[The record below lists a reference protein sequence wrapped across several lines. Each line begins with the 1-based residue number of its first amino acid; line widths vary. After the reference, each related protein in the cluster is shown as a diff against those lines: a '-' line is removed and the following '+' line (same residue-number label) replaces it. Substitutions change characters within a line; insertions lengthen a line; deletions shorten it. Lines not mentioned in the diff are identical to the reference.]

1 MIREMSLRNALLQ
14 RSDNDWLDGLLAEKP
29 EYEGSLRMVVGMS
42 AWMYDIANSPFA
54 MRTLAAS
61 EAGSREVSASATAMR
76 EVSASENAVA
86 VILGTDQALATVVA
100 SAVAMSAIS
109 ASAVAMSAISASA
122 VAMSAISASAVAMSA
137 ISASA
142 VARDAIKNN
151 PTAYASVLGNH
162 MAVGKFAVGAAGLD
176 PAPFADIEAVAA
188 SSTAMQA
195 VAASSTAMQAVAAS
209 STAMQ
214 AVAASTAAR
223 TVLWQSDAFLA
234 CLQANNASIQAII
247 SANLATTKNTAASAF
262 QFEAQGTKLILL
274 RRYYDG
280 ASESDYLQWDRNA
293 SNLPGYGQPN
303 TYDATYARSGSAPTA
318 NNATANC
325 VRACSGL
332 NRASWA
338 VGNTLTVIYL
348 KV

>member
-76 EVSASENAVA
+76 EVSASATAMREVSASATAMREVSASENAVA
-86 VILGTDQALATVVA
+86 VILGTDQALTTVV
-100 SAVAMSAIS
+100 
-109 ASAVAMSAISASA
+109 
-122 VAMSAISASAVAMSA
+122 ASAVAMSA

-176 PAPFADIEAVAA
+176 PAPYADIE
-188 SSTAMQA
+188 
-195 VAASSTAMQAVAAS
+195 AVAAS

-247 SANLATTKNTAASAF
+247 SANLATTKDTAASAF

-280 ASESDYLQWDRNA
+280 ATESDYLQWDRNG
-293 SNLPGYGQPN
+293 SNLPGYAKPN
-303 TYDATYARSGSAPTA
+303 TYDATYTRSASAPTT

-332 NRASWA
+332 NRATWA
-338 VGNTLTVIYL
+338 VGNSLTVIYL

>member
-142 VARDAIKNN
+142 VAMDAIKNN

-176 PAPFADIEAVAA
+176 PAPYADIE
-188 SSTAMQA
+188 A

-247 SANLATTKNTAASAF
+247 SANLATTKDTAASAF

-280 ASESDYLQWDRNA
+280 ATESDYLQWDRNG
-293 SNLPGYGQPN
+293 SNLPGYAQPN
-303 TYDATYARSGSAPTA
+303 TYDATYTRSASAPTT

-332 NRASWA
+332 NRASWGI
-338 VGNTLTVIYL
+338 GNKLTVIYL

>member
-109 ASAVAMSAISASA
+109 ASAVA
-122 VAMSAISASAVAMSA
+122 
-137 ISASA
+137 
-142 VARDAIKNN
+142 RDAIKNN

-176 PAPFADIEAVAA
+176 PAPYADIE
-188 SSTAMQA
+188 
-195 VAASSTAMQAVAAS
+195 AVAAS

-247 SANLATTKNTAASAF
+247 SANLATTKDTAAVAF

-303 TYDATYARSGSAPTA
+303 TYDATYTRSASAPTT

-332 NRASWA
+332 NRASWGI
-338 VGNTLTVIYL
+338 GNKLTVIYL

>member
-109 ASAVAMSAISASA
+109 ASAVA
-122 VAMSAISASAVAMSA
+122 
-137 ISASA
+137 
-142 VARDAIKNN
+142 RDAIKNN

-176 PAPFADIEAVAA
+176 PAPYADIE
-188 SSTAMQA
+188 
-195 VAASSTAMQAVAAS
+195 AVAAS

-247 SANLATTKNTAASAF
+247 SANLATTKDTAASAF

-303 TYDATYARSGSAPTA
+303 TYDATYTRSASAPTT

-332 NRASWA
+332 NRATWA
-338 VGNTLTVIYL
+338 VGNSLTVIYL

>member
-109 ASAVAMSAISASA
+109 ASAVA
-122 VAMSAISASAVAMSA
+122 
-137 ISASA
+137 
-142 VARDAIKNN
+142 RDAIKNN

-176 PAPFADIEAVAA
+176 PAPYADIEAVAS
-188 SSTAMQA
+188 SSTAMQ
-195 VAASSTAMQAVAAS
+195 VVAAS

-223 TVLWQSDAFLA
+223 TVLWQIDAFLA

-247 SANLATTKNTAASAF
+247 SANLATTKDTAASAF

-280 ASESDYLQWDRNA
+280 ASEYDYLQWDRNA
-293 SNLPGYGQPN
+293 NNLPGYGQPN
-303 TYDATYARSGSAPTA
+303 TYDATYTRSASAPTT

-332 NRASWA
+332 NRATWA
-338 VGNTLTVIYL
+338 VGNSLTVIYL

>member
-76 EVSASENAVA
+76 EVSASATAMREVSASEIAVA

-122 VAMSAISASAVAMSA
+122 VAM
-137 ISASA
+137 
-142 VARDAIKNN
+142 DAIKNN

-176 PAPFADIEAVAA
+176 PAPFADIE
-188 SSTAMQA
+188 A

-280 ASESDYLQWDRNA
+280 ATESDYLQWDRNG
-293 SNLPGYGQPN
+293 SNLPGYAQPN
-303 TYDATYARSGSAPTA
+303 TYDATYTRSASAPTT

-332 NRASWA
+332 NRASWGI
-338 VGNTLTVIYL
+338 GNKLTVIYL

>member
-1 MIREMSLRNALLQ
+1 
-14 RSDNDWLDGLLAEKP
+14 
-29 EYEGSLRMVVGMS
+29 
-42 AWMYDIANSPFA
+42 
-54 MRTLAAS
+54 
-61 EAGSREVSASATAMR
+61 
-76 EVSASENAVA
+76 
-86 VILGTDQALATVVA
+86 
-100 SAVAMSAIS
+100 
-109 ASAVAMSAISASA
+109 
-122 VAMSAISASAVAMSA
+122 
-137 ISASA
+137 
-142 VARDAIKNN
+142 
-151 PTAYASVLGNH
+151 
-162 MAVGKFAVGAAGLD
+162 
-176 PAPFADIEAVAA
+176 
-188 SSTAMQA
+188 MQA

-223 TVLWQSDAFLA
+223 TALWQSDAFLA

-247 SANLATTKNTAASAF
+247 SANLATTKNTTASSY

-280 ASESDYLQWDRNA
+280 ASEYDNLQWDRSA

-303 TYDATYARSGSAPTA
+303 TYDATYARSAAAPTA

-332 NRASWA
+332 SRATWG
-338 VGNTLTVIYL
+338 VGNSLTVIYL

>member
-109 ASAVAMSAISASA
+109 ASAVA
-122 VAMSAISASAVAMSA
+122 
-137 ISASA
+137 
-142 VARDAIKNN
+142 RDAIKNN

-195 VAASSTAMQAVAAS
+195 VAAS
-209 STAMQ
+209 
-214 AVAASTAAR
+214 TAAR

-247 SANLATTKNTAASAF
+247 SANLATTKDTAASAF

-303 TYDATYARSGSAPTA
+303 TYDATYARSASAPTA

-332 NRASWA
+332 NRATWT
-338 VGNTLTVIYL
+338 VGNQLTVIYL

>member
-109 ASAVAMSAISASA
+109 ASAVA
-122 VAMSAISASAVAMSA
+122 
-137 ISASA
+137 
-142 VARDAIKNN
+142 RDAIKNN

-195 VAASSTAMQAVAAS
+195 VAAS
-209 STAMQ
+209 
-214 AVAASTAAR
+214 TAAR

-247 SANLATTKNTAASAF
+247 SANLATTKDTAASAF

-280 ASESDYLQWDRNA
+280 ASEYDNLEWDRNA

-332 NRASWA
+332 NRASWGI
-338 VGNTLTVIYL
+338 GNKLTVIYL

>member
-109 ASAVAMSAISASA
+109 ASAVA
-122 VAMSAISASAVAMSA
+122 
-137 ISASA
+137 
-142 VARDAIKNN
+142 RDAIKNN

-176 PAPFADIEAVAA
+176 PAPYADIE
-188 SSTAMQA
+188 
-195 VAASSTAMQAVAAS
+195 AVAAS

-247 SANLATTKNTAASAF
+247 SANLATTKNTASSSF

-274 RRYYDG
+274 RRYYNG
-280 ASESDYLQWDRNA
+280 ATESDHLQWDRNG
-293 SNLPGYGQPN
+293 SNLPGYAQPN
-303 TYDATYARSGSAPTA
+303 TYDATYTRSASAPTT

-332 NRASWA
+332 NRATWT
-338 VGNTLTVIYL
+338 VGNQLTVIYL

>member
-76 EVSASENAVA
+76 EVSASATAMREVSASATAMREVSASENAVA
-86 VILGTDQALATVVA
+86 VILGTDQALATVV
-100 SAVAMSAIS
+100 

-176 PAPFADIEAVAA
+176 PAPYADIE
-188 SSTAMQA
+188 A

-223 TVLWQSDAFLA
+223 TALWQSDAFLA

-247 SANLATTKNTAASAF
+247 SANLATTKDAASSSF

-274 RRYYDG
+274 RRYYNG
-280 ASESDYLQWDRNA
+280 ATESDHLQWDRNG

-303 TYDATYARSGSAPTA
+303 TYDATYARSASAPTA

-332 NRASWA
+332 NRATWT
-338 VGNTLTVIYL
+338 VGNQLTVIYL

>member
-122 VAMSAISASAVAMSA
+122 VA
-137 ISASA
+137 
-142 VARDAIKNN
+142 RDAIKNN

-176 PAPFADIEAVAA
+176 PAPFADIE
-188 SSTAMQA
+188 A

>member
-1 MIREMSLRNALLQ
+1 
-14 RSDNDWLDGLLAEKP
+14 
-29 EYEGSLRMVVGMS
+29 
-42 AWMYDIANSPFA
+42 
-54 MRTLAAS
+54 
-61 EAGSREVSASATAMR
+61 
-76 EVSASENAVA
+76 
-86 VILGTDQALATVVA
+86 
-100 SAVAMSAIS
+100 
-109 ASAVAMSAISASA
+109 
-122 VAMSAISASAVAMSA
+122 MSAISASAVAMSA

-176 PAPFADIEAVAA
+176 PAPYADIEAVAA

-280 ASESDYLQWDRNA
+280 ATESDYLQWDRNG
-293 SNLPGYGQPN
+293 SNLPGYAQPN
-303 TYDATYARSGSAPTA
+303 TYDATYTRSASAPTT

-332 NRASWA
+332 NRASWGI
-338 VGNTLTVIYL
+338 GNKLTVIYL

>member
-109 ASAVAMSAISASA
+109 ASAVA
-122 VAMSAISASAVAMSA
+122 
-137 ISASA
+137 
-142 VARDAIKNN
+142 RDAIKNN

-176 PAPFADIEAVAA
+176 PAPYADIE
-188 SSTAMQA
+188 
-195 VAASSTAMQAVAAS
+195 AVAAS

-247 SANLATTKNTAASAF
+247 SANLATTKDTAASAF

-280 ASESDYLQWDRNA
+280 ATESDYLQWDRNG

-303 TYDATYARSGSAPTA
+303 TYDATYTRSASAPTT

-332 NRASWA
+332 KRASWGI
-338 VGNTLTVIYL
+338 GNKLTVIYL

>member
-1 MIREMSLRNALLQ
+1 
-14 RSDNDWLDGLLAEKP
+14 
-29 EYEGSLRMVVGMS
+29 
-42 AWMYDIANSPFA
+42 
-54 MRTLAAS
+54 
-61 EAGSREVSASATAMR
+61 
-76 EVSASENAVA
+76 
-86 VILGTDQALATVVA
+86 
-100 SAVAMSAIS
+100 
-109 ASAVAMSAISASA
+109 
-122 VAMSAISASAVAMSA
+122 
-137 ISASA
+137 
-142 VARDAIKNN
+142 
-151 PTAYASVLGNH
+151 
-162 MAVGKFAVGAAGLD
+162 
-176 PAPFADIEAVAA
+176 
-188 SSTAMQA
+188 MQA

-247 SANLATTKNTAASAF
+247 SANLATTKDAASSSF

-280 ASESDYLQWDRNA
+280 ASESDYLQWDRNG

-303 TYDATYARSGSAPTA
+303 TYDATYTRSATAPTT

-332 NRASWA
+332 NRATWS
-338 VGNTLTVIYL
+338 VGNSLTVIYL

>member
-1 MIREMSLRNALLQ
+1 
-14 RSDNDWLDGLLAEKP
+14 
-29 EYEGSLRMVVGMS
+29 
-42 AWMYDIANSPFA
+42 
-54 MRTLAAS
+54 
-61 EAGSREVSASATAMR
+61 
-76 EVSASENAVA
+76 
-86 VILGTDQALATVVA
+86 
-100 SAVAMSAIS
+100 
-109 ASAVAMSAISASA
+109 
-122 VAMSAISASAVAMSA
+122 MSAISASAVAMSA

-195 VAASSTAMQAVAAS
+195 VAAS
-209 STAMQ
+209 
-214 AVAASTAAR
+214 TAAR
-223 TVLWQSDAFLA
+223 TALWQSDAFLA

-262 QFEAQGTKLILL
+262 QFEDQGTKLILL

-280 ASESDYLQWDRNA
+280 ATESDYLQWDRNG
-293 SNLPGYGQPN
+293 SNLPGYAQPN
-303 TYDATYARSGSAPTA
+303 TYDATYTRSASAPTT

-332 NRASWA
+332 NRASWGI
-338 VGNTLTVIYL
+338 GNKLTVIYL

>member
-76 EVSASENAVA
+76 EVSASATAMREVSASENAVA

-109 ASAVAMSAISASA
+109 ASAVAM
-122 VAMSAISASAVAMSA
+122 
-137 ISASA
+137 
-142 VARDAIKNN
+142 DAIKNN

-176 PAPFADIEAVAA
+176 PAPYADIE
-188 SSTAMQA
+188 
-195 VAASSTAMQAVAAS
+195 AVAAS

-247 SANLATTKNTAASAF
+247 SANLATTKDTAASAF

-280 ASESDYLQWDRNA
+280 ATESDYLQWDRNG
-293 SNLPGYGQPN
+293 SNLPGYAQPN
-303 TYDATYARSGSAPTA
+303 TYDATYTRSASAPTT

-332 NRASWA
+332 NRASWT
-338 VGNTLTVIYL
+338 VGNQLTVIYL

>member
-109 ASAVAMSAISASA
+109 ASAVA
-122 VAMSAISASAVAMSA
+122 
-137 ISASA
+137 
-142 VARDAIKNN
+142 RDAIKNN

-176 PAPFADIEAVAA
+176 PAPYADIE
-188 SSTAMQA
+188 
-195 VAASSTAMQAVAAS
+195 AVAAS

-303 TYDATYARSGSAPTA
+303 TYDATYARSASAPTA

-332 NRASWA
+332 NRASWGI
-338 VGNTLTVIYL
+338 GNKLTVIYL

>member
-76 EVSASENAVA
+76 EVSASEVAVA
-86 VILGTDQALATVVA
+86 AIIGTDQALATVV
-100 SAVAMSAIS
+100 
-109 ASAVAMSAISASA
+109 
-122 VAMSAISASAVAMSA
+122 ASAVAMSA

-195 VAASSTAMQAVAAS
+195 VAAS
-209 STAMQ
+209 
-214 AVAASTAAR
+214 TAAR

-247 SANLATTKNTAASAF
+247 SANLATTKDTAASAF

-303 TYDATYARSGSAPTA
+303 TYDATYARSASAPTA

-332 NRASWA
+332 NRATWA

>member
-76 EVSASENAVA
+76 EVSASEVAVA
-86 VILGTDQALATVVA
+86 AIIGTDQALATVV
-100 SAVAMSAIS
+100 
-109 ASAVAMSAISASA
+109 
-122 VAMSAISASAVAMSA
+122 ASAVAMSA

-176 PAPFADIEAVAA
+176 PAPYADIE
-188 SSTAMQA
+188 A

-303 TYDATYARSGSAPTA
+303 TYDATYARSAAAPTA

-325 VRACSGL
+325 VRSCSGL

>member
-76 EVSASENAVA
+76 EVSASEVAVA
-86 VILGTDQALATVVA
+86 AIIGTDQALATVVA

-122 VAMSAISASAVAMSA
+122 VAM
-137 ISASA
+137 
-142 VARDAIKNN
+142 DAIKNN

-176 PAPFADIEAVAA
+176 PAPYADIEAVAA

-195 VAASSTAMQAVAAS
+195 VAASSTAI
-209 STAMQ
+209 
-214 AVAASTAAR
+214 
-223 TVLWQSDAFLA
+223 W
-234 CLQANNASIQAII
+234 C
-247 SANLATTKNTAASAF
+247 AASAHTPGPSF
-262 QFEAQGTKLILL
+262 YLWIQNITQYFSALQVAGKKCATSSSQPAAALFAAAPLKTCATSPRPRPSSIPTGAWAQK
-274 RRYYDG
+274 
-280 ASESDYLQWDRNA
+280 
-293 SNLPGYGQPN
+293 
-303 TYDATYARSGSAPTA
+303 
-318 NNATANC
+318 
-325 VRACSGL
+325 
-332 NRASWA
+332 
-338 VGNTLTVIYL
+338 
-348 KV
+348 

>member
-76 EVSASENAVA
+76 EVSASEVAVA
-86 VILGTDQALATVVA
+86 AIIGTDQALATVV
-100 SAVAMSAIS
+100 
-109 ASAVAMSAISASA
+109 
-122 VAMSAISASAVAMSA
+122 ASAVAMSA

-176 PAPFADIEAVAA
+176 PAPYADIE
-188 SSTAMQA
+188 
-195 VAASSTAMQAVAAS
+195 AVAAS

-247 SANLATTKNTAASAF
+247 SANLATTKNTAASIF

-303 TYDATYARSGSAPTA
+303 TYDATYARSASAPTA

-332 NRASWA
+332 NRATWA
-338 VGNTLTVIYL
+338 VGNQLTVIYL

>member
-1 MIREMSLRNALLQ
+1 MFWQEGAPHENSERKADKQQDCKEHDMIREMSLRNALLQ

-109 ASAVAMSAISASA
+109 ASAVA
-122 VAMSAISASAVAMSA
+122 
-137 ISASA
+137 
-142 VARDAIKNN
+142 RDAIKNN

-176 PAPFADIEAVAA
+176 PAPFADIE
-188 SSTAMQA
+188 
-195 VAASSTAMQAVAAS
+195 AVAAS

>member
-122 VAMSAISASAVAMSA
+122 VAMSAISASAVA
-137 ISASA
+137 
-142 VARDAIKNN
+142 RDAIKNN

-214 AVAASTAAR
+214 AVAASMAAR

-274 RRYYDG
+274 RRYYVG

-318 NNATANC
+318 NDATANC

>member
-109 ASAVAMSAISASA
+109 ASAVA
-122 VAMSAISASAVAMSA
+122 
-137 ISASA
+137 
-142 VARDAIKNN
+142 RDAIKNN

-176 PAPFADIEAVAA
+176 PAPYADIE
-188 SSTAMQA
+188 
-195 VAASSTAMQAVAAS
+195 AVAAS

-223 TVLWQSDAFLA
+223 TALWQSDAFLA

-247 SANLATTKNTAASAF
+247 SANLATTKDTASSSF

-274 RRYYDG
+274 RRYYNG
-280 ASESDYLQWDRNA
+280 AAESDYLQWDRNG

-303 TYDATYARSGSAPTA
+303 TYDATYARSASAPTA

-332 NRASWA
+332 NRATWT
-338 VGNTLTVIYL
+338 VGNQLTVIYL

>member
-109 ASAVAMSAISASA
+109 ASAVA
-122 VAMSAISASAVAMSA
+122 
-137 ISASA
+137 
-142 VARDAIKNN
+142 RDAIKNN

-176 PAPFADIEAVAA
+176 PAPYADIE
-188 SSTAMQA
+188 
-195 VAASSTAMQAVAAS
+195 AVAAS

-247 SANLATTKNTAASAF
+247 SANLATTKDTEASAF

-280 ASESDYLQWDRNA
+280 ATESDYLQWDRNG
-293 SNLPGYGQPN
+293 SNLPGYAQPN
-303 TYDATYARSGSAPTA
+303 TYDATYTRSASAPTT

-332 NRASWA
+332 NRASWGI
-338 VGNTLTVIYL
+338 GNKLTVIYL

>member
-1 MIREMSLRNALLQ
+1 
-14 RSDNDWLDGLLAEKP
+14 
-29 EYEGSLRMVVGMS
+29 
-42 AWMYDIANSPFA
+42 
-54 MRTLAAS
+54 
-61 EAGSREVSASATAMR
+61 
-76 EVSASENAVA
+76 
-86 VILGTDQALATVVA
+86 
-100 SAVAMSAIS
+100 
-109 ASAVAMSAISASA
+109 
-122 VAMSAISASAVAMSA
+122 
-137 ISASA
+137 
-142 VARDAIKNN
+142 
-151 PTAYASVLGNH
+151 

-176 PAPFADIEAVAA
+176 PAPYADIE
-188 SSTAMQA
+188 A

-247 SANLATTKNTAASAF
+247 SANLATTKDTAASAF

-303 TYDATYARSGSAPTA
+303 TYDATYTRSASAPTT

-332 NRASWA
+332 NRATWA
-338 VGNTLTVIYL
+338 VGNSLTVIYL

>member
-109 ASAVAMSAISASA
+109 ASAVA
-122 VAMSAISASAVAMSA
+122 
-137 ISASA
+137 
-142 VARDAIKNN
+142 RDAIKNN

-176 PAPFADIEAVAA
+176 PAPFADIE
-188 SSTAMQA
+188 
-195 VAASSTAMQAVAAS
+195 AVAAS

>member
-109 ASAVAMSAISASA
+109 ASAVA
-122 VAMSAISASAVAMSA
+122 
-137 ISASA
+137 
-142 VARDAIKNN
+142 RDAIKNN

-176 PAPFADIEAVAA
+176 PAPFADIE
-188 SSTAMQA
+188 
-195 VAASSTAMQAVAAS
+195 AVAAS

-280 ASESDYLQWDRNA
+280 ASEYDNLQWDRNA

-303 TYDATYARSGSAPTA
+303 TYDATYTRSATAPTT

-332 NRASWA
+332 NRATWA
-338 VGNTLTVIYL
+338 VGNSLTVIYL